1 VESGYSNSAQRM
13 LCEHAAHSSS
23 SFLIQLAE
31 IISGIEIQNKYHLDQ
46 YVVAPSAVN
55 SAFQKAMALERRKMR
70 EEVQRVRS
78 EAREEMEAE
87 RECWRGEVQKVRAK
101 AEEEVDKVR
110 REAQAALRVERD
122 RREAA
127 KERIRAGIREA
138 ERAMALLGVNS
149 ET

>member
-1 VESGYSNSAQRM
+1 
-13 LCEHAAHSSS
+13 
-23 SFLIQLAE
+23 
-31 IISGIEIQNKYHLDQ
+31 
-46 YVVAPSAVN
+46 
-55 SAFQKAMALERRKMR
+55 
-70 EEVQRVRS
+70 
-78 EAREEMEAE
+78 
-87 RECWRGEVQKVRAK
+87 
-101 AEEEVDKVR
+101 VDKVR